1 METKLLS
8 EKYHDQ
14 IAGVLN
20 CYDRVVLTGTLPQ
33 FCYPE
38 GMTSYLFAHHIRI
51 FDYTQFATPLRE
63 KIRDHAEALA
73 KANDF
78 QIEFVRKKNFRKEER
93 IKQILKTR
101 GHHPGLVHI
110 FSAMESC
117 TSYKPWHDKSTGKN
131 FLKYDSGKCLHY
143 YFYFIDDEL
152 GLCYMRVPTWCPF
165 RLQFYFNGHAL
176 LAALLKR
183 KGIAFALQ
191 DNAFLSI
198 ADFEQAN
205 QLMQQFNVERL
216 HRKLDAFA
224 LHYCPVIKALKGAYH
239 WSTMQVEYAT
249 DVVFKQQKNLQA
261 FYAALMEILIHSV
274 KPENIATF
282 LGQKLHGNYKGEMGN
297 RFDVRLLG
305 SRIKHIMG
313 PVSIKM
319 YDKFGLILRIETTV
333 NDVSFF
339 QHYREVHHRNGE
351 RETKWGKMRKSIYS
365 LAPLQELLAAA
376 NRRYLEFI
384 SQIETPE
391 VGIKML
397 NSLTTSKTA
406 RNHSYKGFNL
416 LAEEDAS
423 LLRLLV
429 RGEFTISGLTS
440 IALRKLMPEK
450 AAGQISR
457 MLKRLRVHG
466 LIKRVGR
473 RYKYYLTQ
481 MGRQVA
487 VMALKL
493 RELYVIPIFAQAI
506 AR

>member
-1 METKLLS
+1 
-8 EKYHDQ
+8 
-14 IAGVLN
+14 
-20 CYDRVVLTGTLPQ
+20 
-33 FCYPE
+33 
-38 GMTSYLFAHHIRI
+38 
-51 FDYTQFATPLRE
+51 
-63 KIRDHAEALA
+63 
-73 KANDF
+73 
-78 QIEFVRKKNFRKEER
+78 
-93 IKQILKTR
+93 
-101 GHHPGLVHI
+101 
-110 FSAMESC
+110 
-117 TSYKPWHDKSTGKN
+117 
-131 FLKYDSGKCLHY
+131 
-143 YFYFIDDEL
+143 
-152 GLCYMRVPTWCPF
+152 
-165 RLQFYFNGHAL
+165 
-176 LAALLKR
+176 
-183 KGIAFALQ
+183 
-191 DNAFLSI
+191 
-198 ADFEQAN
+198 
-205 QLMQQFNVERL
+205 
-216 HRKLDAFA
+216 
-224 LHYCPVIKALKGAYH
+224 
-239 WSTMQVEYAT
+239 
-249 DVVFKQQKNLQA
+249 
-261 FYAALMEILIHSV
+261 
-274 KPENIATF
+274 
-282 LGQKLHGNYKGEMGN
+282 
-297 RFDVRLLG
+297 
-305 SRIKHIMG
+305 
-313 PVSIKM
+313 M

-391 VGIKML
+391 VGIKLL
-397 NSLTTSKTA
+397 NSLTTSKTV